1 VEIRLNNAAFTA
13 RMSSLFANGFETVRL
28 TDEFLNE
35 MKAINRLIAE
45 KEKVT
50 REVAAIMDVK
60 ALTKKRLTKA
70 QMRQFMT
77 FNAECEKAS
86 ENISEV
92 FEETDILLKSA
103 FISNEYIEK
112 EKLGADFYGKL
123 SDVLSRKKALGFCLR
138 ELVGLG
144 NCTANALRD

>member
-1 VEIRLNNAAFTA
+1 VELRINNAAFA
-13 RMSSLFANGFETVRL
+13 AKIPGLFGNGFEMVRL

-35 MKAINRLIAE
+35 MRTINRLISE

-77 FNAECEKAS
+77 FNAECERVT

-92 FEETDILLKSA
+92 FEETDVLLKSA

-112 EKLGADFYGKL
+112 EKLGADFYGKFA
-123 SDVLSRKKALGFCLR
+123 DVLSRQKALGFCLR
-138 ELVGLG
+138 ELVALG
-144 NCTANALRD
+144 NCTVNALS